1 MVTHL
6 NDFNG
11 KNAEQVGGGGGGGQ
25 TSLLIETTQLS
36 GTLFGKYHTIKLTS
50 RFLRDSA

>member
-11 KNAEQVGGGGGGGQ
+11 KNAEQVGGGAD
-25 TSLLIETTQLS
+25 SLLIETTQLS

-50 RFLRDSA
+50 RFLHDSA